1 MGLLVMAVVM
11 GAEAQASERTIKD
24 VNLYFDELTRGVGP
38 CHCSDAPLQGPP
50 TRREAARED
59 AAPQQLP
66 KDFSLNIA

>member
-1 MGLLVMAVVM
+1 MAMLVTAMVM

-24 VNLYFDELTRGVGP
+24 VNFYFDELTMGVGP
-38 CHCSDAPLQGPP
+38 CHCNDAPLQGAP
-50 TRREAARED
+50 TRREALREE